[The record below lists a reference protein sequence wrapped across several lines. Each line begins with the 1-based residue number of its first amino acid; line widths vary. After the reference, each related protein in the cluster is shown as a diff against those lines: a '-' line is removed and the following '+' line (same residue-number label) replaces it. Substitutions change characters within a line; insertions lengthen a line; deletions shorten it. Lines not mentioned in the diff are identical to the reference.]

1 MNFPE
6 ISRNLALLGSEVIV
20 KMAADPDP
28 LYQPYRCM
36 PITRALENQ
45 LYYVATNGVGE
56 FYSGTLYG
64 HSMVVDPEANIL
76 WEAGR
81 EPTVAT
87 VTLDLERVRL
97 TREHGAFFVDQN
109 LNLLRHFKP
118 PMPFAENLE
127 VAPVFQTLTPPALD
141 MKGYRQKLEDAG
153 IDTIGRG

>member
-141 MKGYRQKLEDAG
+141 KKGYRQKLEDAG